1 MDDKA
6 VQKKGKTGKA
16 DQGLAFIQKL
26 YALERAINDQPPDE
40 RYRRRQAEAKP
51 IIDKLRAWLEK
62 GLPHVPPQSAIGKAL
77 HYLHSQWNRLVR
89 YLDDGAYP
97 IDNNPAENAIRPFRS
112 EERRVGKVG
121 DEGWMERSS

>member
-1 MDDKA
+1 MVDGYEGYGKACQQYGIARLGCWAHARRKLMDAKA

-62 GLPHVPPQSAIGKAL
+62 GLDRKSTRLNSSHVAI
-77 HYLHSQWNRLVR
+77 
-89 YLDDGAYP
+89 
-97 IDNNPAENAIRPFRS
+97 
-112 EERRVGKVG
+112 
-121 DEGWMERSS
+121 